1 MEFSVKAKEI
11 EQSVTLM
18 ITSKAKELKEKG
30 IDVVSFAAG
39 EPDFNTPKN
48 IINIIFFILF
58 MYLYSNLLIIFYCFY
73 NDIIIP
79 IR

>member
-1 MEFSVKAKEI
+1 MELSTKARKI

-18 ITSKAKELKEKG
+18 ITAKAKELRAKG

-48 IINIIFFILF
+48 IINAAKEAMDNGNTKYTQTSGIIELKK
-58 MYLYSNLLIIFYCFY
+58 LYVKS
-73 NDIIIP
+73 
-79 IR
+79 